1 MKITSLL
8 CIIVFLIFGISILS
22 VSGSR
27 HEIAAQPTN
36 PQTFVYHKLGI
47 DVESPSNWPYK
58 EDNASVTF
66 YPREALLNNSI
77 HPPVYVSIGF
87 IPLPYHNLRIEDFAS
102 LVVNALNKSHNDFKL
117 IENHSSTIGIG
128 IRNEDSIRI
137 IQLDPKQIANLLPS
151 NSSAP
156 ISFSLHNRTEFMNVF
171 RDPAQAYELVY
182 TMNGSKTLI
191 DYTKINND
199 FAYYTT
205 YVSPISQYNHYLPAA
220 SKMLG
225 SLTIAKSEFNS
236 LMTCRFF
243 KSNPEILNSIYNI
256 IEPITT
262 VVKLLGNT
270 ALLSC

>member
-1 MKITSLL
+1 
-8 CIIVFLIFGISILS
+8 
-22 VSGSR
+22 
-27 HEIAAQPTN
+27 
-36 PQTFVYHKLGI
+36 
-47 DVESPSNWPYK
+47 
-58 EDNASVTF
+58 
-66 YPREALLNNSI
+66 
-77 HPPVYVSIGF
+77 
-87 IPLPYHNLRIEDFAS
+87 LRIEDFAS
-102 LVVNALNKSHNDFKL
+102 LVVNALNESHNGFKL
-117 IENHSSTIGIG
+117 IENHSSTIGILNG
-128 IRNEDSIRI
+128 DSIRI
-137 IQLDPKQIANLLPS
+137 LKLTPKQIANLLPS
-151 NSSAP
+151 NSSSP
-156 ISFSLHNRTEFMNVF
+156 ITPSPYNRTELMNIV

-182 TMNGSKTLI
+182 NMNGSKTLI

-262 VVKLLGNT
+262 VVKILGNV